1 MGADFR
7 PLFETVCHTMWNQ
20 VDDLLTRIRQIYA
33 VPVTG
38 RDVPFEQW
46 VPISTCGAKPR
57 PAVVQHPDV
66 PGCFGQSSRV

>member
-7 PLFETVCHTMWNQ
+7 FFFETVCHTMWNQ

-57 PAVVQHPDV
+57 PAVSRSVE
-66 PGCFGQSSRV
+66 FGR